1 MKKREFMFKV
11 SFLLPSPALPKLP
24 FYYLLSTFSSKMA
37 SENSLLEL
45 EARKP
50 NFSGRESAIIIP
62 KSLKKIKQYW
72 NQSLQYEAKK
82 KKKKKKINCHVV
94 SLILQNTSF
103 KPMLN
108 KLTLVARYVKFISR
122 NLTRG

>member
-1 MKKREFMFKV
+1 
-11 SFLLPSPALPKLP
+11 
-24 FYYLLSTFSSKMA
+24 MA

-45 EARKP
+45 EAWKP

-82 KKKKKKINCHVV
+82 KKKKEKEN
-94 SLILQNTSF
+94 
-103 KPMLN
+103 
-108 KLTLVARYVKFISR
+108 
-122 NLTRG
+122 